1 MKKPDLHRYYEN
13 LVNALSFSSE
23 LYKLRRE
30 LNTKIDIPDT
40 IAPAPHSHPLG
51 VTRWFKKRRI
61 SIAEAYLMVIRDLE
75 SKQSKARLRALRLM
89 VDVSFHAKSLDLPL
103 NTARVQ
109 MALIKEAVK
118 NRGNRRR
125 QLELLQ
131 DFSVSSHGQYQ
142 VIRKLCDELNI
153 IELPETGSRL
163 KNLDVGWDEHV
174 HDTATSGRKNATQL
188 LIDAFIKGI
197 SELTIAYGSAA
208 SLDMMEEAIE
218 AGRIVGIRVNIGLEF
233 SMLVQGRRFH
243 FMTLLPTFKNGKD
256 VERWFKEHSAG
267 LKELFD
273 GLERN
278 QVNRIEAVRSLLKN
292 FDKTSLKEINEGYP
306 GDKLYTVPKLRMKN
320 LSAFIPL
327 SSINRMHLG
336 EFLYSYYKPVL
347 FNRVLLLKVQM
358 EKARGDFR
366 KKLISEWDF
375 RIIDERYSRLRN
387 EFREL
392 NPDQLRKQYFTNPKI
407 GDYQTVFDDMGKMKA
422 ILSEAGCTLKVLHPL
437 EYGLDKAKKLL
448 EKSRGIIDRI
458 EIYNM
463 QDSVH
468 RDPDEILQFARFLND
483 LNIESSRDG
492 LAPYIPVCGS
502 DSTGRSP
509 KIPGMGFIRQDR
521 IGGKF
526 RQKYIKRH
534 VALPAFISA
543 MIEAG
548 GKPVTQEMVAS
559 APVIFSMGKISGG
572 TMNLIGDEPEND
584 SVDIPITRAWRYM
597 NPGIV
602 NLVYTFIGFVVA
614 NYFIGP
620 FYAFLWLFI
629 TGFRNSIADL
639 VANRGIRLS
648 EWNLKSINFG
658 NVARSLFWTG
668 FSVPILGFVKAKF
681 DVVWPWG
688 HEGILFNSVKF
699 FFISFSNGLYLATHN
714 TLRGFDKK
722 VVRANFFRSVIAWP
736 FATAFA
742 PLGDLL
748 GIPSIVQTKIWSDFV
763 AGFIE
768 GSSKYMKILRLR
780 RRDLEE
786 IIPRVISG
794 EQEDRFTALLDLLF
808 LYREE
813 PRTESSL
820 KAVLDPDY
828 HPMGILK
835 DDKDARKYSFS
846 ELYAA
851 VMDDR
856 SDHALVDF
864 ILAKHEHEVAVELS
878 GLVAVTLP
886 SLRDW
891 LASRSRQ
898 FLSSSTLKTEQSGQT
913 PSILQ
918 ATNAGAGMT
927 PAAAASDAG
936 IPAAPLPGGADADRR
951 ETPAATK
958 PPSLS

>member
-1 MKKPDLHRYYEN
+1 MKKPDLRRYYEN

-30 LNTKIDIPDT
+30 LNTRIDIPDT
-40 IAPAPHSHPLG
+40 LATGPHAQPLG

-61 SIAEAYLMVIRDLE
+61 SIAEAYLMVVRDLE

-89 VDVSFHAKSLDLPL
+89 VEVSFHAKSLDLPL

-118 NRGNRRR
+118 NRGNKRR

-153 IELPETGSRL
+153 IELPETGNRL
-163 KNLDVGWDEHV
+163 KNLDSGWDEHV

-208 SLDMMEEAIE
+208 SLDMMVEAIE

-243 FMTLLPTFKNGKD
+243 FMTLLPAFKNGKE
-256 VERWFKEHSAG
+256 VEHWFKEHEEG

-273 GLERN
+273 GLDKN
-278 QVNRIEAVRSLLKN
+278 QINRIEAVRSLLKN
-292 FDKTSLKEINEGYP
+292 FNKTSLKELNEGFS
-306 GDKLYTVPKLRMKN
+306 GERLYSVPKLKMKN

-327 SSINRMHLG
+327 ASINRMHLG

-347 FNRVLLLKVQM
+347 LNRVLLLKVQR
-358 EKARGDFR
+358 EKARCDFR

-375 RIIDERYSRLRN
+375 RIIDERYSRLRS

-407 GDYQTVFDDMGKMKA
+407 GDYQTVFNDMARIKG
-422 ILSEAGCTLKVLHPL
+422 ILAAAGCTLKILHPL
-437 EYGLDKAKKLL
+437 EYGLEKAKKLL
-448 EKSRGIIDRI
+448 EKSRGLIDRV

-468 RDPDEILQFARFLND
+468 RDPEEILQFARFLND
-483 LNIESSRDG
+483 LNMQASRDVG
-492 LAPYIPVCGS
+492 APFIPVCGS

-521 IGGKF
+521 IGGKH

-548 GKPVTQEMVAS
+548 GKPVTQEMLSS
-559 APVIFSMGKISGG
+559 APVILSLGKISGG
-572 TMNLIGDEPEND
+572 TLNLVGDEPENESID
-584 SVDIPITRAWRYM
+584 ISVSRAWRYL
-597 NPGIV
+597 NPTV
-602 NLVYTFIGFVVA
+602 ANLVFICIGFIVADNFIGT
-614 NYFIGP
+614 

-639 VANRGIRLS
+639 VANRGTRLS

-668 FSVPILGFVKAKF
+668 FSVPILAFIKARF
-681 DVVWPWG
+681 DLLWPWG
-688 HEGILFNSVKF
+688 HEGFVFNAVKF

-714 TLRGFDKK
+714 TLRGFDKS
-722 VVRANFFRSVIAWP
+722 VVKANFFRSVIAWP
-736 FATAFA
+736 FATIFA
-742 PLGDLL
+742 PVGNLL
-748 GIPSIVQTKIWSDFV
+748 GIPSIVQTKIWSDFI

-768 GSSKYMKILRLR
+768 GGSKYMKILRLR

-794 EQEDRFTALLDLLF
+794 DQEDRFTALLDLLF

-820 KAVLDPDY
+820 RAVLDPDY

-846 ELYAA
+846 DLYSA

-856 SDHALVDF
+856 NDHPLVDF
-864 ILAKHEHEVAVELS
+864 ILARYSHEVAVELT
-878 GLVAVTLP
+878 GLVAMSLP
-886 SLRDW
+886 SLREW
-891 LASRSRQ
+891 LGSRKHQ
-898 FLSSSTLKTEQSGQT
+898 F
-913 PSILQ
+913 
-918 ATNAGAGMT
+918 MT
-927 PAAAASDAG
+927 PAGGRTAFSGAVEKMAPAQQDIAGGSSGRENSPAASEESEDRPPAG
-936 IPAAPLPGGADADRR
+936 
-951 ETPAATK
+951 
-958 PPSLS
+958 